1 MRRKIFS
8 KKNLLD
14 VLMINGGVNVALA
27 LLVYLLIAPMFLS
40 PIDLE
45 QFDTLILTL
54 IEHGDFLGLALIQ
67 LIPFLAP
74 LGLSMLYMATF
85 TDKITA
91 DPDGKRRK
99 RMLRS
104 IIILPVL
111 GTLGWVMGFLS
122 LFLVLQGYNLN
133 LPDDLAQGGQWI
145 TAIAALVSLT
155 ASIFLLR
162 WYFYQHIF
170 LKPQTHTH

>member
-1 MRRKIFS
+1 M
-8 KKNLLD
+8 
-14 VLMINGGVNVALA
+14 
-27 LLVYLLIAPMFLS
+27 
-40 PIDLE
+40 
-45 QFDTLILTL
+45 
-54 IEHGDFLGLALIQ
+54 
-67 LIPFLAP
+67 
-74 LGLSMLYMATF
+74 GLSMLYMATF
-85 TDKITA
+85 TGKTTA
-91 DPDGKRRK
+91 DPDGKHWRRMK
-99 RMLRS
+99 RS

-162 WYFYQHIF
+162 WYFYQNVF
-170 LKPQTHTH
+170 SKPQTPSH